1 VTRRAPLA
9 GWDATRVRGLGPR
22 RRWLASRSDG
32 HRLHAGADL
41 GAPEGTRVEVP
52 ERGRVVVNVLTR
64 TPSEVTQGIGTA
76 RPWDGYGP
84 RCVVIRGESGT
95 FHVLA
100 HLAQRGPGGPDV
112 SPALG
117 TVVDEGANAGM
128 VSRLAHVH
136 WETRVMLRPPAGVA
150 TVEVSAHPGYWLAG
164 EWRVYDQAREGC
176 PAHPDTSRR
185 TPRGCRP
192 GHAPVEPFPPPAAV
206 TTPEGPPVPTA
217 PPSRLRSGG
226 KRKAGAADG

>member
-1 VTRRAPLA
+1 MTRRAPVD
-9 GWDATRVRGLGPR
+9 GFDAARVRSLGPR
-22 RRWLASRSDG
+22 LRWLASRSDG
-32 HRLHAGADL
+32 HRFHAGVDL
-41 GAPEGTRVEVP
+41 RAPLGTVVRAPEP
-52 ERGRVVVNVLTR
+52 ARVVVNVLTR
-64 TPSEVTQGIGTA
+64 TPQEVVEHIGTA

-84 RCVVIRGESGT
+84 RCVVLHGESGA

-100 HLAQRGPGGPDV
+100 HLRETGGTP
-112 SPALG
+112 PLG
-117 TVVDEGANAGM
+117 SSLAAGVATGA

-150 TVEVSAHPGYWLAG
+150 TVEVSAHPADWLDGA
-164 EWRVYDQAREGC
+164 WHVFDQAREGC
-176 PAHPDTSRR
+176 PARPTSSRL

-192 GHAPVEPFPPPAAV
+192 GHAPVEPFPPPGPV

-226 KRKAGAADG
+226 KKGKGAVDG